1 MTSFMDGPLSLVPPL
16 PLDEVSSLQTQV
28 LALFHPVSLRYFFY
42 ILQRAISSREPAS
55 HFVRLHNSIR
65 GIVTFFH
72 GDDKHK
78 IEADERLMR
87 VARYDG
93 DRARSNKPTNR

>member
-1 MTSFMDGPLSLVPPL
+1 MT
-16 PLDEVSSLQTQV
+16 VSPRLTEI
-28 LALFHPVSLRYFFY
+28 YFY

-87 VARYDG
+87 VARYDDETHVMYYYG
-93 DRARSNKPTNR
+93 ENKYKFSPRSRQISKIWWL

>member
-1 MTSFMDGPLSLVPPL
+1 MFSTV
-16 PLDEVSSLQTQV
+16 
-28 LALFHPVSLRYFFY
+28 ALRLFY

-87 VARYDG
+87 VARYDEEMG
-93 DRARSNKPTNR
+93 LM

>member
-1 MTSFMDGPLSLVPPL
+1 MYHPPHFQ
-16 PLDEVSSLQTQV
+16 S
-28 LALFHPVSLRYFFY
+28 
-42 ILQRAISSREPAS
+42 AISSREPAS

-72 GDDKHK
+72 GDDKDK

-87 VARYDG
+87 IARYIPNNLIDF
-93 DRARSNKPTNR
+93 A